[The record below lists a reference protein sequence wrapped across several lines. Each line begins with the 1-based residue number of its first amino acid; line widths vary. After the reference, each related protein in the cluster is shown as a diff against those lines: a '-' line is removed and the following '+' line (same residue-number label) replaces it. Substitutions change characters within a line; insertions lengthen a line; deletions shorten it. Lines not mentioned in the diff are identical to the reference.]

1 MKKVFFLT
9 LALFF
14 ISQSFAQSSFE
25 PQVRATF
32 DAGVDHDKNLS
43 FGADFVAGYRIKP
56 NIRIGAG
63 VGISYVNLLYE
74 DAHISSSLV
83 FHDKYKESAAY
94 VPVFADA
101 KFNLTSDKV
110 SPFINID
117 LGYSIFIPCSD
128 YAKNNKLGFFAAPA
142 FGCDFNVGEGELF
155 VQVGYKYQVR
165 KCDLWTNTKGD
176 YNQITVG
183 VGYQF

>member
-1 MKKVFFLT
+1 MKKFLFLS
-9 LALFF
+9 LALLFF
-14 ISQSFAQSSFE
+14 SQSFAQSKFE

-43 FGADFVAGYRIKP
+43 FGADFVAGYRISP

-63 VGISYVNLLYE
+63 AGISYVNLLYE
-74 DAHISSSLV
+74 DAHFSSSMI

-94 VPVFADA
+94 VPIFTDA
-101 KFNLTSDKV
+101 KFNFTSGTV
-110 SPFINID
+110 SPFFNLD

-128 YAKNNKLGFFAAPA
+128 YAKENKLGFFASPS
-142 FGCDFNVGEGELF
+142 FGCDFNIGSGELF

-165 KCDLWTNTKGD
+165 KCNLWTDTKGD